1 MWLWIFIILLLSYIY
16 IKGLE
21 CHAIAI
27 DHKVYNK
34 VIALKLTMLID
45 NIIVLYLDYII
56 PGNSLVLS
64 RSCACI
70 RAYRLIKQNFHN
82 DFEHNIG

>member
-1 MWLWIFIILLLSYIY
+1 MDIYNFIIVIY

-21 CHAIAI
+21 YHAIAI